1 MQEKANCRIC
11 GAEFNPCKGIAGIP
25 PEQQPFNWRKICC
38 SPPCGSQF
46 INCILESRGLTG
58 YGVPSEPADAEPA
71 APEEP
76 EPAAKPRR
84 QPARR
89 TRQVSVQA
97 EPAEAAEPE
106 PVEADE
112 LTDNAVSAEEGAE

>member
-1 MQEKANCRIC
+1 MAEKAKCRIC
-11 GAEFNPCKGIAGIP
+11 GKEFNPCKGIAGIP
-25 PEQQPFNWRKICC
+25 PDQQPFNWRKICC

-76 EPAAKPRR
+76 EPVAKPRR
-84 QPARR
+84 QRKPAPK
-89 TRQVSVQA
+89 QEVPQE
-97 EPAEAAEPE
+97 EPEEAAEPLEVEE
-106 PVEADE
+106 P
-112 LTDNAVSAEEGAE
+112 EEGTE